1 MRDIDSIAE
10 MFAALEGHIEL
21 SYVEH
26 GGYERLECAYAY
38 FSDKHADADTWLAA
52 NDTERARLALVHKA
66 RLEELVSYMEANW
79 RNKVTAKESRK
90 RWRKAN
96 PKATAAAHKRWRTKY
111 RDRELAKRRAYVA
124 KTYARTRERAN
135 YIRRQKTGGKCFG
148 ERINHAK
155 LTDAKVRQIRARS
168 AECHKSLAIEYGV
181 SIAAINKVIS
191 GASWKHVV

>member
-66 RLEELVSYMEANW
+66 RLEELVSYM
-79 RNKVTAKESRK
+79 
-90 RWRKAN
+90 
-96 PKATAAAHKRWRTKY
+96 ATAAAHKRWRTKY

-124 KTYARTRERAN
+124 KNYARTRERAN